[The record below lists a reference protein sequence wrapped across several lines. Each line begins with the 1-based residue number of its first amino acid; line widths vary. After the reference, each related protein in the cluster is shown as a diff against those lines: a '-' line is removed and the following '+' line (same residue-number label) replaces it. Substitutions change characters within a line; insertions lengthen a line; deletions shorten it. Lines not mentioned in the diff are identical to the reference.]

1 MLTFSQAA
9 KKAIQELGYEF
20 VADQLLKINQFN
32 DTLGSRHS
40 VMLVGPTGGGKS
52 VIRDCYCKAQ
62 DLMGI

>member
-1 MLTFSQAA
+1 M
-9 KKAIQELGYEF
+9 
-20 VADQLLKINQFN
+20 ADQLLKINQFY